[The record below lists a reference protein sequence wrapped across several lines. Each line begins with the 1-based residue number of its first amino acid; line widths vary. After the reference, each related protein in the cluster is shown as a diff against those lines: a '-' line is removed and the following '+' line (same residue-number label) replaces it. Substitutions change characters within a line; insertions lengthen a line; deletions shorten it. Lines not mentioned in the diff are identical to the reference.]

1 MQRAT
6 KPAGPTKV
14 CPFCAVANDPDAP
27 FCAGCGRPMGST
39 FSKSA
44 ARKEKKE
51 MVVKTYERTYADYP
65 GSAYRNAWT
74 GLGGILIIMAAFFAL
89 VDAVFTLAL
98 SWQVTQLADYGR
110 LVRENPSLESALAN
124 MAVCQGL
131 RIVFIFIAFAG
142 GIFAVKR
149 LRWGLAMTGG
159 VLCILSLLSGVI
171 LLIIPF

>member
-1 MQRAT
+1 
-6 KPAGPTKV
+6 
-14 CPFCAVANDPDAP
+14 
-27 FCAGCGRPMGST
+27 MGST